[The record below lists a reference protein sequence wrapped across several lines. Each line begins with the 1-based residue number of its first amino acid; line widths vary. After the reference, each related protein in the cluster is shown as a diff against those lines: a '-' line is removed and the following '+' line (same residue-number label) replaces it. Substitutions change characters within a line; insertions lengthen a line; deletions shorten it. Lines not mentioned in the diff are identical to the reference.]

1 MASTMLKGKII
12 MYIKNNPIEN
22 MNIAYSVKGK
32 NVVVT
37 GGNRGIGRGI
47 TQAFAESGANVVIL
61 CRNIE
66 SGKKAVSDL
75 EKLGGRY
82 AAFQCDTSDYNSA
95 KSAAAEV
102 FKFYDNV
109 DVLVNNAGVA
119 TTTPFLS
126 ENGLNEW
133 HRVINTNLHGPANLV
148 FEIAPKM
155 VEAGKGGTII
165 NITSVGGQR
174 VSGSKEHH
182 NAPYNASKAGM
193 DIFSRY
199 LAVVLG
205 DYGIRVNSIAPG
217 PIHSDLDK
225 DLPPSFIDVIEKEL
239 PSHRFGEPIEIGAL
253 CVYMASPA
261 GAMVTGVNWALDGG
275 LLCVN

>member
-1 MASTMLKGKII
+1 MKEA
-12 MYIKNNPIEN
+12 YI
-22 MNIAYSVKGK
+22 VKGK

-47 TQAFAESGANVVIL
+47 TQAFAESGANVAIL
-61 CRNIE
+61 CRNLE
-66 SGKKAVSDL
+66 SGKKAA
-75 EKLGGRY
+75 EEIGKFGGRY
-82 AAFQCDTSDYNSA
+82 TAIQCDVADIDSVKA
-95 KSAAAEV
+95 AAAEV
-102 FKFYDNV
+102 FRFFDNV

-119 TTTPFLS
+119 TKTPFLS
-126 ENGLNEW
+126 GEGLKEW
-133 HRVINTNLHGPANLV
+133 HRVINTDLHGPANV
-148 FEIAPKM
+148 IYEIAPKM

-174 VSGSKEHH
+174 VSGSKNHH
-182 NAPYNASKAGM
+182 NAPYNAAKAGL

-225 DLPPSFIDVIEKEL
+225 DLPPSFLETIEKEL
-239 PSHRFGEPIEIGAL
+239 PAHRFGEPIEVGAL

-261 GAMVTGVNWALDGG
+261 GAMVTGVNWAFDGG

>member
-1 MASTMLKGKII
+1 
-12 MYIKNNPIEN
+12 MYIKSTPIADMKN
-22 MNIAYSVKGK
+22 AYNVQGK

-47 TQAFAESGANVVIL
+47 TQAFAECGANVAIL

-66 SGKKAVSDL
+66 SGRGAVSEL

-82 AAFQCDTSDYNSA
+82 TAVRCDISDHGSVKAAVA
-95 KSAAAEV
+95 KV
-102 FKFYDNV
+102 FGFFDSV

-126 ENGLNEW
+126 ENGLSEW
-133 HRVINTNLHGPANLV
+133 HRIINTNLHGPANV
-148 FEIAPKM
+148 VYEIAPKM
-155 VEAGKGGTII
+155 ISACKGGTII

-182 NAPYNASKAGM
+182 NSPYNASKAGL
-193 DIFSRY
+193 DIFTRY
-199 LAVVLG
+199 LAIVLG

-217 PIHSDLDK
+217 LIHSDLDK
-225 DLPPSFIDVIEKEL
+225 DLPPRVIEAAEGDL
-239 PSHRFGEPIEIGAL
+239 PSHRFGEPIEIGGL

-261 GAMVTGVNWALDGG
+261 GAMVTGVNWAFDGG
-275 LLCVN
+275 LLCVH

>member
-1 MASTMLKGKII
+1 MIIKSTPIPGM
-12 MYIKNNPIEN
+12 KN
-22 MNIAYSVKGK
+22 AYDVSGK

-66 SGKKAVSDL
+66 SGKKAVSEI
-75 EKLGGRY
+75 EKLGGKY
-82 AAFQCDTSDYNSA
+82 AAFKCDTSNYDDVKA
-95 KSAAAEV
+95 AAAEV
-102 FKFYDNV
+102 FKFFGAV

-133 HRVINTNLHGPANLV
+133 HRVINTDLHGPANII

-155 VEAGKGGTII
+155 VDAGKGGAII

-182 NAPYNASKAGM
+182 NAPYNAAKAAL
-193 DIFSRY
+193 DIFTRY

-205 DYGIRVNSIAPG
+205 DNGIRVNSIAPG

-225 DLPPSFIDVIEKEL
+225 DLPPSFIGLIEQNL

-253 CVYMASPA
+253 CVYLASPA
-261 GAMVTGVNWALDGG
+261 AGMVTGVNWALDGG

>member
-1 MASTMLKGKII
+1 MIIKST
-12 MYIKNNPIEN
+12 PIPD
-22 MNIAYSVKGK
+22 MSSAYNVAGK

-47 TQAFAESGANVVIL
+47 TQAFAESGANIAIL
-61 CRNIE
+61 CRNLE
-66 SGKKAVSDL
+66 SGQKAVADIG
-75 EKLGGRY
+75 KFGGRY
-82 AAFQCDTSDYNSA
+82 TAIRCDVSIFDDA
-95 KSAAAEV
+95 KAAAAEV
-102 FKFYDNV
+102 FKFFDTV

-126 ENGLNEW
+126 EEGLSEW
-133 HRVINTNLHGPANLV
+133 HRIINTDLHGPANV
-148 FEIAPKM
+148 IYEIAPKM

-174 VSGSKEHH
+174 VSGSKEMH
-182 NAPYNASKAGM
+182 NAPYNVAKAGL
-193 DIFSRY
+193 DIFTRY
-199 LAVVLG
+199 LAIVLG
-205 DYGIRVNSIAPG
+205 DHGIRVNSIAPG

-225 DLPPSFIDVIEKEL
+225 NLPASVIEMFENVL
-239 PSHRFGEPIEIGAL
+239 PAHRFGEPIEIGAL

-261 GAMVTGVNWALDGG
+261 GVMVTGVNWAFDGG

>member
-1 MASTMLKGKII
+1 
-12 MYIKNNPIEN
+12 MYIRSTSIADMKN
-22 MNIAYSVKGK
+22 AYNVAGK

-47 TQAFAESGANVVIL
+47 TQAFAESGANVAIL
-61 CRNIE
+61 CRNVE
-66 SGKKAVSDL
+66 SGKKAVTEI

-82 AAFQCDTSDYNSA
+82 TAIACDVSDIDSVKTA
-95 KSAAAEV
+95 VLEV
-102 FKFYDNV
+102 FKFFDNV

-119 TTTPFLS
+119 TKAPFLS
-126 ENGLNEW
+126 EEGLKEW
-133 HRVINTNLHGPANLV
+133 HRVINIDLHGPANV
-148 FEIAPKM
+148 VHEIAPKM
-155 VEAGKGGTII
+155 IDAGKGGTII

-174 VSGSKEHH
+174 VSGSKHHH
-182 NAPYNASKAGM
+182 NAPYNASKAGL

-205 DYGIRVNSIAPG
+205 DHGIRVNSIAPG

-225 DLPPSFIDVIEKEL
+225 DLPPSFLETIENEL
-239 PSHRFGEPIEIGAL
+239 PAHRFGEPIEIGGL

-261 GAMVTGVNWALDGG
+261 GAMVTGVNWAFDGG

>member
-1 MASTMLKGKII
+1 MII
-12 MYIKNNPIEN
+12 KTNPIEN
-22 MNIAYSVKGK
+22 MKTAYDVKGK

-47 TQAFAESGANVVIL
+47 TQAFAECGANVAIL

-66 SGKKAVSDL
+66 SGKKAVSEI
-75 EKLGGRY
+75 EKFGGKY
-82 AAFQCDTSDYNSA
+82 AAFQCDTSDFDSA
-95 KSAAAEV
+95 KAAAAEV
-102 FKFYDNV
+102 FKFFDEVY
-109 DVLVNNAGVA
+109 VLVNNAGVA

-126 ENGLNEW
+126 ENGLSEW
-133 HRVINTNLHGPANLV
+133 HRIINTNLHGPANIV

-155 VEAGKGGTII
+155 VDAGKGGVII

-174 VSGSKEHH
+174 VSGSKSHH
-182 NAPYNASKAGM
+182 NAPYNASKAGL

-205 DYGIRVNSIAPG
+205 DHGIRVNSIAPG

-225 DLPPSFIDVIEKEL
+225 DLPPNFIEVIEKEL

-261 GAMVTGVNWALDGG
+261 AAMVTGVNWALDGG

>member
-1 MASTMLKGKII
+1 
-12 MYIKNNPIEN
+12 MYIRSTSIADMKN
-22 MNIAYSVKGK
+22 AYNVAGK

-47 TQAFAESGANVVIL
+47 TQAFAESDANVVIL
-61 CRNIE
+61 CRNVE
-66 SGKKAVSDL
+66 SGKKAVTEI
-75 EKLGGRY
+75 EKFGGRY
-82 AAFQCDTSDYNSA
+82 AAFECDVSDIESV
-95 KSAAAEV
+95 KAAVSDV
-102 FKFYDNV
+102 FKFFTNV

-119 TTTPFLS
+119 TKAPFLS
-126 ENGLNEW
+126 EEGLKEW
-133 HRVINTNLHGPANLV
+133 HRVINIDLHGPANVVHEL
-148 FEIAPKM
+148 APKM
-155 VEAGKGGTII
+155 IDAGKGGTII

-174 VSGSKEHH
+174 VSGSKHHH
-182 NAPYNASKAGM
+182 NAPYNASKAGL

-225 DLPPSFIDVIEKEL
+225 DLPPSFLETIENEL
-239 PSHRFGEPIEIGAL
+239 PAHRFGEPIEIGGL

-261 GAMVTGVNWALDGG
+261 GAMVTGVNWAFDGG

>member
-1 MASTMLKGKII
+1 MYFKSTPIADM
-12 MYIKNNPIEN
+12 KN
-22 MNIAYSVKGK
+22 AYGVSGK

-47 TQAFAESGANVVIL
+47 VQAFAESGANVAIL
-61 CRNIE
+61 CRNLD
-66 SGKKAVSDL
+66 SGRLAVSEI

-82 AAFQCDTSDYNSA
+82 TAIGCDVADIDSVTAAV
-95 KSAAAEV
+95 AEV
-102 FKFYDNV
+102 FKFFDNV

-119 TTTPFLS
+119 TKEPFLS
-126 ENGLNEW
+126 EAGLKEW
-133 HRVINTNLHGPANLV
+133 HRVINTDLHGPANV
-148 FEIAPKM
+148 IHAIAPRM
-155 VEAGKGGTII
+155 VEAGKGGAII

-174 VSGSKEHH
+174 VSGSKDHH
-182 NAPYNASKAGM
+182 NAPYNASKAGL

-205 DYGIRVNSIAPG
+205 DHGIRVNSIAPG

-225 DLPPSFIDVIEKEL
+225 DLPPSFIEVIENQL

>member
-1 MASTMLKGKII
+1 
-12 MYIKNNPIEN
+12 MYIRSAPITDMKE
-22 MNIAYSVKGK
+22 AYIVKGK

-47 TQAFAESGANVVIL
+47 TQAFAESGANVAIL
-61 CRNIE
+61 CRNLE
-66 SGKKAVSDL
+66 SGKKAA
-75 EKLGGRY
+75 EEIGKFGGRY
-82 AAFQCDTSDYNSA
+82 TAIQCDVADIDSVKA
-95 KSAAAEV
+95 AAAEV
-102 FKFYDNV
+102 FRFFDNV

-119 TTTPFLS
+119 TKTPFLS
-126 ENGLNEW
+126 GEGLKEW
-133 HRVINTNLHGPANLV
+133 HRVINTDLHGPANV
-148 FEIAPKM
+148 IYEIAPKM

-174 VSGSKEHH
+174 VSGSKNHH
-182 NAPYNASKAGM
+182 NAPYNAAKAGL

-225 DLPPSFIDVIEKEL
+225 DLPPSFLETIEKEL
-239 PSHRFGEPIEIGAL
+239 PAHRFGEPIEVGAL

-261 GAMVTGVNWALDGG
+261 GAMVTGVNWAFDGG

>member
-1 MASTMLKGKII
+1 MII
-12 MYIKNNPIEN
+12 KTTPMPDMKK
-22 MNIAYSVKGK
+22 AYDVTGK

-66 SGKKAVSDL
+66 SGKKAVAEL
-75 EKLGGRY
+75 EKLGGKY
-82 AAFQCDTSDYNSA
+82 AAFQCNTADHDSA
-95 KSAAAEV
+95 KAAAAEV
-102 FKFYDNV
+102 FKFFDNV
-109 DVLVNNAGVA
+109 DVLVNNAGIA

-126 ENGLNEW
+126 KEGLNEW
-133 HRVINTNLHGPANLV
+133 HNVINTDLHGPANLIY
-148 FEIAPKM
+148 EIAPKM

-165 NITSVGGQR
+165 NISSVGGQR
-174 VSGSKEHH
+174 VSGSKDHH
-182 NAPYNASKAGM
+182 NAPYNAAKAAL

-199 LAVVLG
+199 LALVLG
-205 DYGIRVNSIAPG
+205 DHGIRVNTICPG

-225 DLPPSFIDVIEKEL
+225 HLPKNFIAKIESDLPT
-239 PSHRFGEPIEIGAL
+239 HRFGEPIEIGAL
-253 CVYMASPA
+253 AVYMASPA

-275 LLCVN
+275 LLCIQ